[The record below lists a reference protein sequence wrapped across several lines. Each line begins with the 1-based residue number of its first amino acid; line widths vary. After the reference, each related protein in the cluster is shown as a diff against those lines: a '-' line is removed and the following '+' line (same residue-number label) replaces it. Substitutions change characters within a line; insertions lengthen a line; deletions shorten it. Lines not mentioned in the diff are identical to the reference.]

1 MTTFNFNTLCAGRS
15 LTTEESLALFTQ
27 VFEGKI
33 DPALLAGILTALKIK
48 GETPEEIEGAA
59 RAMVAAAAHFPRPRG
74 VEVGE
79 IVGTGGDGMKTIN
92 VSTTTALLAAAA
104 GLKIAKH
111 GNRGV
116 SSPTGASDLLTA
128 LGVDIRLTPDESAQ
142 LLDATGFCFCFA
154 QLYHPA
160 MRFAGPVR
168 AALKTRTI
176 FNILGPLTNPAH
188 PDYALIGVYSP
199 DLLETVAQ
207 TLRLLGV
214 KRAYV
219 VHGSGLDEAAVHGT
233 TEFAELKEDGTIE
246 RSTLTPADLGAKR
259 LYSIE
264 EIKGGA
270 PADNALITEA
280 ILAGKGTEAQQ
291 AFVAANLALL
301 LKIGGLAKSLP
312 EAVELARRTMASG
325 KGLEV
330 LNAHRAYAA
339 SHTASSQK
347 AA

>member
-1 MTTFNFNTLCAGRS
+1 MKAHNCLTPRDFASALHSSTIRPCVLPVLCA
-15 LTTEESLALFTQ
+15 
-27 VFEGKI
+27 
-33 DPALLAGILTALKIK
+33 LL
-48 GETPEEIEGAA
+48 
-59 RAMVAAAAHFPRPRG
+59 
-74 VEVGE
+74 
-79 IVGTGGDGMKTIN
+79 
-92 VSTTTALLAAAA
+92 
-104 GLKIAKH
+104 
-111 GNRGV
+111 
-116 SSPTGASDLLTA
+116 
-128 LGVDIRLTPDESAQ
+128 
-142 LLDATGFCFCFA
+142 
-154 QLYHPA
+154 
-160 MRFAGPVR
+160 
-168 AALKTRTI
+168 LKTRTI

-214 KRAYV
+214 KRACV

-233 TEFAELKEDGTIE
+233 TELAELKEDGTIE

-301 LKIGGLAKSLP
+301 L
-312 EAVELARRTMASG
+312 ENRRSCEEPA
-325 KGLEV
+325 
-330 LNAHRAYAA
+330 
-339 SHTASSQK
+339 
-347 AA
+347 

>member
-1 MTTFNFNTLCAGRS
+1 
-15 LTTEESLALFTQ
+15 
-27 VFEGKI
+27 
-33 DPALLAGILTALKIK
+33 
-48 GETPEEIEGAA
+48 
-59 RAMVAAAAHFPRPRG
+59 
-74 VEVGE
+74 
-79 IVGTGGDGMKTIN
+79 
-92 VSTTTALLAAAA
+92 
-104 GLKIAKH
+104 
-111 GNRGV
+111 
-116 SSPTGASDLLTA
+116 
-128 LGVDIRLTPDESAQ
+128 
-142 LLDATGFCFCFA
+142 
-154 QLYHPA
+154 

-199 DLLETVAQ
+199 ALLETVAQ

-233 TEFAELKEDGTIE
+233 TELAELKEDGTIE
-246 RSTLTPADLGAKR
+246 RNTLTPADLGAKR

-301 LKIGGLAKSLP
+301 LKIGDLAKSLP

-330 LNAHRAYAA
+330 LNAHRAYAT

>member
-1 MTTFNFNTLCAGRS
+1 
-15 LTTEESLALFTQ
+15 
-27 VFEGKI
+27 
-33 DPALLAGILTALKIK
+33 
-48 GETPEEIEGAA
+48 
-59 RAMVAAAAHFPRPRG
+59 
-74 VEVGE
+74 
-79 IVGTGGDGMKTIN
+79 MKTIN

-233 TEFAELKEDGTIE
+233 TELAELKEDGTIE

>member
-1 MTTFNFNTLCAGRS
+1 MQFD
-15 LTTEESLALFTQ
+15 LFRNAKAT
-27 VFEGKI
+27 
-33 DPALLAGILTALKIK
+33 DA
-48 GETPEEIEGAA
+48 GAA
-59 RAMVAAAAHFPRPRG
+59 LNHASMASTVLEKIAASSVQRAAALPAVTRAEFDAAELERRQHFAAVGIDGNALAQRYG
-74 VEVGE
+74 VFSAALRLPGRRVILE
-79 IVGTGGDGMKTIN
+79 IKAASPSKGVMKTAI
-92 VSTTTALLAAAA
+92 
-104 GLKIAKH
+104 
-111 GNRGV
+111 
-116 SSPTGASDLLTA
+116 DL
-128 LGVDIRLTPDESAQ
+128 D
-142 LLDATGFCFCFA
+142 
-154 QLYHPA
+154 
-160 MRFAGPVR
+160 
-168 AALKTRTI
+168 
-176 FNILGPLTNPAH
+176 
-188 PDYALIGVYSP
+188 DYAKVYGTYA
-199 DLLETVAQ
+199 DA
-207 TLRLLGV
+207 LRLLGV

-233 TEFAELKEDGTIE
+233 TEIAELKEDGTIE

-291 AFVAANLALL
+291 AFVTANLALL

>member
-1 MTTFNFNTLCAGRS
+1 M
-15 LTTEESLALFTQ
+15 
-27 VFEGKI
+27 
-33 DPALLAGILTALKIK
+33 
-48 GETPEEIEGAA
+48 
-59 RAMVAAAAHFPRPRG
+59 
-74 VEVGE
+74 
-79 IVGTGGDGMKTIN
+79 
-92 VSTTTALLAAAA
+92 
-104 GLKIAKH
+104 
-111 GNRGV
+111 
-116 SSPTGASDLLTA
+116 
-128 LGVDIRLTPDESAQ
+128 
-142 LLDATGFCFCFA
+142 
-154 QLYHPA
+154 
-160 MRFAGPVR
+160 
-168 AALKTRTI
+168 
-176 FNILGPLTNPAH
+176 
-188 PDYALIGVYSP
+188 
-199 DLLETVAQ
+199 
-207 TLRLLGV
+207 RLLGV

-233 TEFAELKEDGTIE
+233 TEIAELKEDGTIE

-291 AFVAANLALL
+291 AFVTANLALL